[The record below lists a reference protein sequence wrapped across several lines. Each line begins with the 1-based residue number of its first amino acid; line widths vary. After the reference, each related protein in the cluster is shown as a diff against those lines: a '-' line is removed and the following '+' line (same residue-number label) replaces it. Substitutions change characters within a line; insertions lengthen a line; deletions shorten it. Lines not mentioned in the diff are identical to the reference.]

1 MMIHARIE
9 EHLRTRTN
17 ADQQRNSTEIEEA
30 TRILGEINVETR
42 ILGSI
47 QNLQAE
53 AAASAEKSADEE
65 VVAKVCVCVYFVSFS
80 FLFFFFV
87 YTVHKQNSLHTHA
100 RTQYIVQ

>member
-17 ADQQRNSTEIEEA
+17 GDQQRNSTEIEEA
-30 TRILGEINVETR
+30 TRILGEINEETR

-47 QNLQAE
+47 QHLQAE
-53 AAASAEKSADEE
+53 AAAAAEKSADEE
-65 VVAKVCVCVYFVSFS
+65 IVARVCVCVYFVSLF

-87 YTVHKQNSLHTHA
+87 YTVHTQTNS
-100 RTQYIVQ
+100 